1 MILKKFNDSAARKY
15 QEGGAMAAPAEAPV
29 EGAPVETA
37 PMEQGAPQG
46 GAEEQLAQ
54 VAQQLLQMLLQEIGD
69 PNAVAAVLQIALE
82 MLQQAAAG
90 GAEQA
95 QPVFRKGG
103 KMCKKAKCG
112 TRLKT
117 RK

>member
-15 QEGGAMAAPAEAPV
+15 QEGGAMAAPAEA
-29 EGAPVETA
+29 APTA
-37 PMEQGAPQG
+37 APAEAAPAG

-69 PNAVAAVLQIALE
+69 PSAVASVLQMALE
-82 MLQQAAAG
+82 MLQQMASG
-90 GAEQA
+90 SAEQS

-103 KMCKKAKCG
+103 KMCKKAKKACG
-112 TRLKT
+112 GLKV
-117 RK
+117 K

>member
-1 MILKKFNDSAARKY
+1 MDPAA
-15 QEGGAMAAPAEAPV
+15 
-29 EGAPVETA
+29 GAPVEAAPEAQGA
-37 PMEQGAPQG
+37 PMEQGAPAG

-69 PNAVAAVLQIALE
+69 PNAVAAVLQMAME

-90 GAEQA
+90 GAQQG
-95 QPVFRKGG
+95 QPVFRRGG

-112 TRLKT
+112 TKMRVK
-117 RK
+117 K

>member
-15 QEGGAMAAPAEAPV
+15 QEGGAMAAPAEAPA
-29 EGAPVETA
+29 EGAPVEGA
-37 PMEQGAPQG
+37 PMQEGAPAG

-69 PNAVAAVLQIALE
+69 PNAVAAVLQMALE

-90 GAEQA
+90 GAEQG
-95 QPVFRKGG
+95 QPVFKKGG
-103 KMCKKAKCG
+103 KLCKKAKCG
-112 TRLKT
+112 AKM
-117 RK
+117 KVKK